1 MISQALG
8 AANTAHDIS
17 PPVPGPSGSTLEPV
31 AHGLRSVYNAGSG
44 GRCPFPD
51 YWSVEVDEEDAKDAN
66 LMAVCAAIAGLVSLG
81 SVLEAELTLSRT
93 TEHFRQPR

>member
-8 AANTAHDIS
+8 AVNTAQDVP
-17 PPVPGPSGSTLEPV
+17 PPVSGPSSSRLEPV
-31 AHGLRSVYNAGSG
+31 AHGLRSVYNAGNG
-44 GRCPFPD
+44 GRCPFPE

-81 SVLEAELTLSRT
+81 HGINADSAG
-93 TEHFRQPR
+93 